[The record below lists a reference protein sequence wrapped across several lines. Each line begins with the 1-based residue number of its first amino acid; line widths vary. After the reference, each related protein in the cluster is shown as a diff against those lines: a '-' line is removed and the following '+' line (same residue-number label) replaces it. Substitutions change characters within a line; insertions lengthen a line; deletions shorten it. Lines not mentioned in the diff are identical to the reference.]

1 MIKPII
7 KREKLIDVLNE
18 IIAEKGELS
27 LFGLFL
33 RREAPNV
40 WDLIVASPWIE
51 KNRSK
56 AMRYLADKVKAHLTS
71 DELLSLSRIVIL
83 ESHYPVLEAIF
94 NAIPAGK
101 EKAVFRNEDFLGL
114 EIRRGYVLKA
124 KRPQKNGKLQSTKKQ
139 PKRTTAP
146 SRRRVAA
153 IR

>member
-7 KREKLIDVLNE
+7 KREKLVAVLNE
-18 IIAEKGELS
+18 ITAEKGEIS

-83 ESHYPVLEAIF
+83 ESHYPLLQAIF

-101 EKAVFRNEDFLGL
+101 EHAVFRNEDFLGL

-124 KRPQKNGKLQSTKKQ
+124 KRARKNGKLQPKKKQ
-139 PKRTTAP
+139 PKRTTS

-153 IR
+153 

>member
-1 MIKPII
+1 MSKPII
-7 KREKLIDVLNE
+7 ERAKMIAMLNE
-18 IIAEKGELS
+18 IIAEKGELN

-40 WDLIVASPWIE
+40 WDLFVASPWIE

-56 AMRYLADKVKAHLTS
+56 AMRYLADKVKAHLTLE
-71 DELLSLSRIVIL
+71 ELLSLSRIVIL
-83 ESHYPVLEAIF
+83 ESHYPLLQAIF

-101 EKAVFRNEDFLGL
+101 EQAVFRNTDFLGL

-124 KRPQKNGKLQSTKKQ
+124 KPLQKNGKLSPKNKQ
-139 PKRTTAP
+139 PRRATAS

-153 IR
+153 

>member
-7 KREKLIDVLNE
+7 KREKLIAILNE
-18 IIAEKGELS
+18 ITAEKGEPN

-40 WDLIVASPWIE
+40 WDLFIASPWLE
-51 KNRSK
+51 KDIRK
-56 AMRYLADKVKAHLTS
+56 ALAYLANKVKAHLTS

-83 ESHYPVLEAIF
+83 ESHYPLLQAIF
-94 NAIPAGK
+94 SAIPAGK
-101 EKAVFRNEDFLGL
+101 EQAVFRNEDFLGL

-124 KRPQKNGKLQSTKKQ
+124 KRPPKNGKFQPKKKQ
-139 PKRTTAP
+139 SKRTTS

-153 IR
+153 